1 MAIAAILLED
11 LMEDYFKIFATSLLV
26 FGYSIP
32 GLCSSTVYE
41 KDKWRLF
48 SIIGMSLALVA
59 CLYSLCFVWGI
70 LELEY
75 DSIHS
80 FNWNMAWTLN
90 LLCWSCGHIASIMRI
105 NNENKTVSIAKK
117 ATIIC
122 SIIID
127 VMILIMLWNIFKISD
142 LYERLVLVLGVLI
155 SLGTVGTP
163 ILNKIYNSK
172 EKLNNVAANTNNNS
186 INNSI
191 NNITNNN
198 VNSNDISNN
207 NVNNNVINNNNIN
220 NNISNTNNNNININS
235 NSNNINSNS
244 N

>member
-26 FGYSIP
+26 FVYSIP

-75 DSIHS
+75 DSINS
-80 FNWNMAWTLN
+80 FYWNMACTLN
-90 LLCWSCGHIASIMRI
+90 LLCWSSGHIASIMRI

-117 ATIIC
+117 STIIC

-127 VMILIMLWNIFKISD
+127 VMILIMVWNIFKISD

-186 INNSI
+186 INN
-191 NNITNNN
+191 ITNNN
-198 VNSNDISNN
+198 VNDNDISNN

-220 NNISNTNNNNININS
+220 NNSSNTNNNNININS
-235 NSNNINSNS
+235 NNNNINSNS